1 MSYTISY
8 FEDETEKYL
17 GISDLQTVA
26 DYLKFQAE
34 TRPNDEAVV
43 FVSGDRNRSVVTF
56 KQVYENSIKAAKRF
70 VKLGVKRT
78 DYVAIFVRGSPE
90 WVFAFFGA
98 MFAGAIPVSLAFS
111 LEDGSDVIT
120 FMNQLQNCTAVVLDP
135 GLCNANWKIF
145 TKLIKSYD
153 VKGNIQS
160 DKVLSLKYL
169 ICATEPNDCN
179 DFLTFSELMAWKNVC
194 EQLPTIA
201 ADDVFTVFQTSGSTG
216 LPKLAVYSHK
226 SYILLANRPLAKMQ
240 WVDSDIVY
248 FNDRSF
254 MWLAGFPSTLLTGQ
268 KRVTQLETMP
278 PPNDYVSWLF
288 DVVRQERCTH
298 LVTIP
303 LIINIMSHRQV
314 RYIIPCFIVEG
325 YNDID
330 SNRSISGSRG
340 GQGVRPPP
348 LENHKLLYVS
358 LEILI
363 RTPPPPIKQLLLE
376 GGPYGPL

>member
-56 KQVYENSIKAAKRF
+56 KQVYENSTEASKRF
-70 VKLGVKRT
+70 VKLGVNKA
-78 DYVAIFVRGSPE
+78 DYVAIFVRGSQE

-98 MFAGAIPVSLAFS
+98 MFADAIPVSLAFS

-120 FMNQLQNCTAVVLDP
+120 LMNQLQNCTTVVLDP

-145 TKLIKSYD
+145 KKLIKSYD

-160 DKVLSLKYL
+160 DKILSLKYL
-169 ICATEPNDCN
+169 ICITEPNDCN
-179 DFLTFSELMAWKNVC
+179 DVLTFSELMAWKNMC
-194 EQLPTIA
+194 DQLPTIE

-226 SYILLANRPLAKMQ
+226 SYVLLANRPLAKMQ
-240 WVDSDIVY
+240 WVDSDMVY

-268 KRVTQLETMP
+268 TRVTQLETLP

-303 LIINIMSHRQV
+303 LLINIMLHRQV
-314 RYIIPCFIVEG
+314 RYMKPLKG
-325 YNDID
+325 ATTLKAID
-330 SNRSISGSRG
+330 L
-340 GQGVRPPP
+340 QCKP
-348 LENHKLLYVS
+348 L
-358 LEILI
+358 
-363 RTPPPPIKQLLLE
+363 
-376 GGPYGPL
+376 